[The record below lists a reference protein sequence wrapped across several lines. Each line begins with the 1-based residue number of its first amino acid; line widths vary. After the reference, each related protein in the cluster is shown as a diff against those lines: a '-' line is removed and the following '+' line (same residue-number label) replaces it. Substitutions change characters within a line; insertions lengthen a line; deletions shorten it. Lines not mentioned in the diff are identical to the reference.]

1 MSALDKPRMVRVKKV
16 GGMDLPVLA
25 DAVIH
30 KGAYCV
36 LKGGYLTPALEESGD
51 TPAGF
56 ATEDVD
62 ATDLGSGDVTC
73 HVNFG
78 REKTLVPMI
87 SGVVLAQTDM
97 GKTLY
102 LKDDQTVT
110 TDDSGTTALGTV
122 WRFDEANSVQTAWV
136 EV

>member
-1 MSALDKPRMVRVKKV
+1 MTALLKQRMVRVKKA
-16 GGMDLPVLA
+16 GGMDFPVEA
-25 DAVIH
+25 DAVIF
-30 KGAYCV
+30 KGAFCV
-36 LKGGYLTPALEESGD
+36 LKAGYLTPALEESGD
-51 TPAGF
+51 TPAGL

-62 ATDLGSGDVTC
+62 ATGLSSGDVSC
-73 HVNFG
+73 HVNFC

-87 SGVVLAQTDM
+87 SGVSLAQTDM

-122 WRFDEANSVQTAWV
+122 WKFEEANSVQTAWV